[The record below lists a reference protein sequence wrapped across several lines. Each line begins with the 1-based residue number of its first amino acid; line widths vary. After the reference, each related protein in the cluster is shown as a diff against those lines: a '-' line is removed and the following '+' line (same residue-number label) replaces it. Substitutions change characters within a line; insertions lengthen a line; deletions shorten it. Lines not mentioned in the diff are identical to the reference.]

1 MEIKGKVIIVTGA
14 SQGIGLATAKLLS
27 EKGAKVVLAAR
38 SEDLIK
44 SLENELPDSYAIK
57 TDVTKEVDVKNLVKK
72 TIEKFGRIDIL
83 INVAGQGIHG
93 LSVENT
99 NIDEYKKVMDLN
111 VYSVIKMMHEV
122 IPHMRKQGGGMIINI
137 SSMLSKMYIPNISQ
151 YSSTKYALNS
161 ISLTA
166 RQELAK
172 DKIIVS
178 IVLPKMTKTNFMKN
192 SLGPQTHWTPNPNA
206 PPLQIDP
213 AEKVAEKIL
222 EVIKT
227 EEAEAIV

>member
-1 MEIKGKVIIVTGA
+1 
-14 SQGIGLATAKLLS
+14 
-27 EKGAKVVLAAR
+27 
-38 SEDLIK
+38 
-44 SLENELPDSYAIK
+44 
-57 TDVTKEVDVKNLVKK
+57 
-72 TIEKFGRIDIL
+72 
-83 INVAGQGIHG
+83 
-93 LSVENT
+93 
-99 NIDEYKKVMDLN
+99 MDLN
-111 VYSVIKMMHEV
+111 VFSVVRMMQEV
-122 IPHMRKQGGGMIINI
+122 IPHMRKQGEGMIINI

-192 SLGPQTHWTPNPNA
+192 SLGPVTHWEPNQNPNA
-206 PPLQIDP
+206 PPLQVDT
-213 AEKVAEKIL
+213 AEKVANKIL

>member
-1 MEIKGKVIIVTGA
+1 MEIKEKIVIVTGA

-27 EKGAKVVLAAR
+27 ERGAKVILAAR
-38 SEDLIK
+38 SENLIK
-44 SLENELPDSYAIK
+44 DLEKELPDSFAIK
-57 TDVTKEVDVKNLVKK
+57 TDMTKEEDIRNLVRK
-72 TIEKFGRIDIL
+72 TIDKFGRIDIL

-93 LSVENT
+93 LSVEKT
-99 NIDEYKKVMDLN
+99 NIEDYRRVMELN
-111 VYSVIKMMHEV
+111 VFSVVRLMQEV

-192 SLGPQTHWTPNPNA
+192 SLGPQTHWEPNPNA
-206 PPLQIDP
+206 PPMQVDT
-213 AEKVAEKIL
+213 AEKVAEKVL

-227 EEAEAIV
+227 EEAEAVV

>member
-1 MEIKGKVIIVTGA
+1 MEIKGKVVIVTGA

-27 EKGAKVVLAAR
+27 SKGAKVVLAAR
-38 SEDLIK
+38 SEDIIK
-44 SLENELPDSYAIK
+44 NLEKELLESLAIK
-57 TDVTKEVDVKNLVKK
+57 TDMTKEEDVRNLIKK
-72 TIEKFGRIDIL
+72 TIDKFGRIDIL
-83 INVAGQGIHG
+83 INIAGQGIHG

-99 NIDEYKKVMDLN
+99 KIEDYRKVMELN
-111 VYSVIKMMHEV
+111 VFSVVRAMQEV

-192 SLGPQTHWTPNPNA
+192 SLGPETQWRPNSSGQMPQVDS
-206 PPLQIDP
+206 P
-213 AEKVAEKIL
+213 EKVAEKIL
-222 EVIKT
+222 EVIRT
-227 EEAEAIV
+227 EEAEGVV